1 MTTQRVLVVRDA
13 RFYEALIINQN
24 MNVTVHELE
33 KILLPDSDEDVADVE
48 EFMPSSTISSS
59 LPATGRADVNLVA
72 DDVNLA
78 VDVDANMNETP
89 LAASTTTP
97 ADSLPPAPSFE
108 ISSSNIIDTPRTR
121 TSPTRF
127 YAQR

>member
-48 EFMPSSTISSS
+48 EFMPSSTISS
-59 LPATGRADVNLVA
+59 LPARRC
-72 DDVNLA
+72 
-78 VDVDANMNETP
+78 
-89 LAASTTTP
+89 
-97 ADSLPPAPSFE
+97 
-108 ISSSNIIDTPRTR
+108 IR
-121 TSPTRF
+121 
-127 YAQR
+127 